1 MLQVCAEME
10 LVPDGKIL
18 QIVPKIAREEVIL
31 LVFAVM
37 DIVIHLV
44 RTLIIVQRI
53 AEADL
58 PVSVVTDI
66 VIQAVKILT
75 IVPKIVAEGIHVS
88 VVMDIVIRLAK
99 TPITA
104 LKIAEVR
111 LLPVIMSVPTQ
122 AKLKKD
128 ALAAMSKKE
137 SVEIMTQIPVLSGLL
152 GETIKIAGKMS
163 GLITTDARE
172 IGSKEKRF

>member
-1 MLQVCAEME
+1 ME

-18 QIVPKIAREEVIL
+18 QIVLKIAREE
-31 LVFAVM
+31 A
-37 DIVIHLV
+37 
-44 RTLIIVQRI
+44 
-53 AEADL
+53 AADL
-58 PVSVVTDI
+58 PVSAVTDI

-75 IVPKIVAEGIHVS
+75 IVPKIVAEGIHVF
-88 VVMDIVIRLAK
+88 VVMDTVIHLAK
-99 TPITA
+99 IPITA

-111 LLPVIMSVPTQ
+111 PHLVIMSVPTQ

-137 SVEIMTQIPVLSGLL
+137 PVEIMTQIPVLSGLL

-163 GLITTDARE
+163 GLITTDVRE
-172 IGSKEKRF
+172 IGSKEKRFSKDVQITNVIRILNG